1 MPCVVVF
8 WKWVSKPH
16 NKFTYF
22 RIIGSQNYFAAF
34 SDDKDLIKYDHW
46 LYGYCNP
53 KKDIRGIENVANFEN
68 FQDFAC
74 IRKYYNSTE
83 GNYYDTDSPNF
94 KWPTID
100 NGTHNSDYKFYNVF
114 VKKCKEDT
122 LNMILGNGY
131 HCKNDS
137 DIEKFIK
144 KVVIGNFYFINHFV
158 DILDYKNPIIKY
170 FFKIE
175 STFSLK
181 SYRANHLNFDPLLIK
196 TNNGLLFDN
205 FVQEKAYSYERND
218 VFAED
223 RANNSFF
230 CVYVLWLKNIMN
242 YYERSY
248 KKIQD
253 AISSIGGISQFI
265 TIVASYINRLYN
277 HYIILSDT
285 QALLNSNIKKQK
297 KIRKLFSKELKELDK
312 KKIRK
317 EIKESSERKNSL
329 NKKEYNKS
337 ETKNNVNNISK
348 NDVDISNSNNSKLD
362 FKHNKNKIN
371 NSDIKN
377 SEKISSNNNKFFEFI
392 LFKFN
397 CKMKNNFF
405 YIYENFRM
413 KIISEEHLIK
423 NHLNIYNIL
432 RVTEKNRNFRKNSYQ
447 LHELIKLV

>member
-1 MPCVVVF
+1 M
-8 WKWVSKPH
+8 
-16 NKFTYF
+16 
-22 RIIGSQNYFAAF
+22 
-34 SDDKDLIKYDHW
+34 
-46 LYGYCNP
+46 
-53 KKDIRGIENVANFEN
+53 
-68 FQDFAC
+68 
-74 IRKYYNSTE
+74 
-83 GNYYDTDSPNF
+83 
-94 KWPTID
+94 
-100 NGTHNSDYKFYNVF
+100 
-114 VKKCKEDT
+114 
-122 LNMILGNGY
+122 
-131 HCKNDS
+131 
-137 DIEKFIK
+137 
-144 KVVIGNFYFINHFV
+144 
-158 DILDYKNPIIKY
+158 
-170 FFKIE
+170 
-175 STFSLK
+175 
-181 SYRANHLNFDPLLIK
+181 
-196 TNNGLLFDN
+196 
-205 FVQEKAYSYERND
+205 
-218 VFAED
+218 
-223 RANNSFF
+223 
-230 CVYVLWLKNIMN
+230 
-242 YYERSY
+242 
-248 KKIQD
+248 
-253 AISSIGGISQFI
+253 GISQFI
-265 TIVASYINRLYN
+265 TIVASYINRFYN

-285 QALLNSNIKKQK
+285 KALLNSNIKKQK

-317 EIKESSERKNSL
+317 EIKERSERKNSL